1 MKNILVCNCEVL
13 YMGMPSGRYLFGT
26 VKVGEL
32 GQIII
37 PKEARETFGI
47 KAGDTLIVMGD
58 ENWGIAVTK
67 ADILE
72 QHTNN
77 VFQKISSS
85 SRNEND

>member
-1 MKNILVCNCEVL
+1 MKNIFICNCEVL
-13 YMGMPSGRYLFGT
+13 DMSMPSGRYLFGT
-26 VKVGEL
+26 VKVGER

-58 ENWGIAVTK
+58 ESWGLAVTK

-72 QHTNN
+72 QYTND
-77 VFQKISSS
+77 VFQKILTTSQK
-85 SRNEND
+85 EKD